1 MRRALRVAG
10 WIVLIVGAILA
21 LAAATVATLAY
32 WKAPRLV
39 ADLERSGALPL
50 DPATLPPTR
59 ICVLLAV
66 QDRTFFRHHGI
77 GLLDGPPLH
86 TTITQSIC
94 KGLFFR
100 RFSPGPLRYR
110 KLMLMVDAW
119 AFDLRVPKQTQL
131 RIFMNRAFLGNKN
144 GAEVLGFEA
153 AANAYF
159 GRGILD
165 ISDREYLALVS
176 MLLAPN
182 TYHVV
187 HELEANRKRA
197 QELERRVAAA
207 CPPSCVDVPPH
218 APCGDASQ

>member
-10 WIVLIVGAILA
+10 CITLIVGAIVT
-21 LAAATVATLAY
+21 LAAASVATLAF
-32 WKAPRLV
+32 WRTPLLV
-39 ADLERSGALPL
+39 ADLERSGVLPL

-59 ICVLLAV
+59 ICALPSV

-86 TTITQSIC
+86 TTVTQSIC

-110 KLMLMVDAW
+110 KLMLMVYAW

-144 GAEVLGFEA
+144 GTEALGFDGA
-153 AANAYF
+153 AKAYF
-159 GRGILD
+159 GRGIRD
-165 ISDREYLALVS
+165 IGDREYLALVR

-187 HELEANRKRA
+187 DEPGASS
-197 QELERRVAAA
+197 RRVQSVEPLVAAV
-207 CPPSCVDVPPH
+207 CSPPCLRVPPH
-218 APCGDASQ
+218 APCGEANR